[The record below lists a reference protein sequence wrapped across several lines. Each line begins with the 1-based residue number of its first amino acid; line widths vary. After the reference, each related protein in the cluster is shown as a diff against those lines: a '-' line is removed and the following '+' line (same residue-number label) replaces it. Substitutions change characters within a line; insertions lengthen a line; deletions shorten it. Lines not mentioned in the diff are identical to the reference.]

1 MTRDLR
7 EASMAHIQRIKRRV
21 WRPGSAKGSP
31 NAWHY
36 RMPWVL
42 AAAAVMVLL
51 IYVIALSG
59 VVTFLY
65 RQLVDASLEKLAAW
79 RR

>member
-1 MTRDLR
+1 
-7 EASMAHIQRIKRRV
+7 MAHIQRIKPRV
-21 WRPGSAKGSP
+21 WRPGKARGNP
-31 NAWHY
+31 NAWCY
-36 RMPWVL
+36 RLPWVL

-51 IYVIALSG
+51 VYVIALSR

-65 RQLVDASLEKLAAW
+65 RHLVDASLDKLEAW